1 MVMRPEAMLRLARPR
16 QWVKNAFVVAPLFFS
31 PWAVNAHNVA
41 AAMIAVVV
49 FCLLSSAVYVIND
62 YFDRDAD
69 RLHPEKK
76 FRPLASGEVTP
87 GQGLTLA
94 ALLFAGAA
102 VLSGLLLP
110 RGFAL
115 FAGGYFVLNLL
126 YSMRLKQVSI
136 VDVLIVAAGF
146 VLRIDAGALVIGVS
160 ASVWISLATGLLAL
174 FIALAKRRDD
184 LVKTMSS
191 THRASLSGYNLR
203 FVDACLAVTLGA
215 LLVCYLMY
223 TTDAE
228 TIRRFRTDQLWLT
241 AVFVIAGVMRYL
253 QITLV
258 EERSG
263 SPTDIVVTDRF
274 VILAV
279 IGWAGTFAFLIY
291 R

>member
-31 PWAVNAHNVA
+31 PWAVNPKNIA
-41 AAMIAVVV
+41 AAAIAVVV

-62 YFDRDAD
+62 YFDREAD

-87 GQGLTLA
+87 RQGIVLAVILLA
-94 ALLFAGAA
+94 ASAT
-102 VLSGLLLP
+102 LSLLLP
-110 RGFAL
+110 AAFAL

-126 YSMRLKQVSI
+126 YSVRLKQVAI

-146 VLRIDAGALVIGVS
+146 VLRIDAGAMVIGVIP
-160 ASVWISLATGLLAL
+160 SVWISLATGLLAL

-184 LVKTMSS
+184 LVKTMSN

-228 TIRRFRTDQLWLT
+228 TIRRFGTDQLWLT

-274 VILAV
+274 LILSV
-279 IGWAGTFAFLIY
+279 VGWAATFAILIY

>member
-1 MVMRPEAMLRLARPR
+1 MVMHPEAMLRLARPR

-31 PWAVNAHNVA
+31 PWAVNSRNVA
-41 AAMIAVVV
+41 LAAIAVVV

-62 YFDRDAD
+62 YFDREAD

-87 GQGLTLA
+87 RQGITLA
-94 ALLFAGAA
+94 MILVAASAALSF
-102 VLSGLLLP
+102 LLP

-115 FAGGYFVLNLL
+115 FAGVYFVLNLL
-126 YSMRLKQVSI
+126 YSVRLKQVAI

-146 VLRIDAGALVIGVS
+146 VLRIDAGAMVIDVVP
-160 ASVWISLATGLLAL
+160 SVWISLATGLLAL

-184 LVKTMSS
+184 LVKTMSN

-223 TTDAE
+223 TTDPE
-228 TIRRFRTDQLWLT
+228 TIRRFKTDQLWLT

-274 VILAV
+274 LIIAV
-279 IGWAGTFAFLIY
+279 LGWAAMFAFLIY

>member
-1 MVMRPEAMLRLARPR
+1 MVMRPAAMLRLARPR

-31 PWAVNAHNVA
+31 PWAVNARNVA
-41 AAMIAVVV
+41 AAAIAVVV
-49 FCLLSSAVYVIND
+49 FCLLSSAVYIIND

-76 FRPLASGEVTP
+76 FRPMASGEVTP
-87 GQGLTLA
+87 RQGIALAMILLA
-94 ALLFAGAA
+94 ASFA
-102 VLSGLLLP
+102 LSLLLP
-110 RGFAL
+110 RAFAL
-115 FAGGYFVLNLL
+115 FAGGYFLINLL
-126 YSMRLKQVSI
+126 YSVRLKQVAI

-146 VLRIDAGALVIGVS
+146 VLRIDAGAMVIGVEP
-160 ASVWISLATGLLAL
+160 SVWISLATGLLAL

-184 LVKTMSS
+184 LVKTMSN

-274 VILAV
+274 LILAV
-279 IGWAGTFAFLIY
+279 LGWAATFALLIY